1 MENLFKRK
9 NSEINVSEILSHI
22 SDGEKKVFVKEKIN
36 SDWKLMF
43 NYQPTEE
50 ENKLLFINGNP
61 SQEESLKLKELQ
73 LKYRLELEEKDLNV
87 VNTYLNIL
95 WELYGIDSSE
105 LDVEGS
111 IIATSSEVHSE
122 ILYKQKDETE
132 YKKITL

>member
-50 ENKLLFINGNP
+50 ENKLLFIKGNS
-61 SQEESLKLKELQ
+61 SQEERLKLKELQ
-73 LKYRLELEEKDLNV
+73 LKYRLELEEKDLNI
-87 VNTYLNIL
+87 VNTYLNSV

-111 IIATSSEVHSE
+111 IIATNSEVHSD
-122 ILYKQKDETE
+122 ISYKQKNETE
-132 YKKITL
+132 YKIIKL

>member
-9 NSEINVSEILSHI
+9 YSEINVSEILSHI
-22 SDGEKKVFVKEKIN
+22 SDGEKKVFVKEGIN

-73 LKYRLELEEKDLNV
+73 LKYRLKLEEKDLNI
-87 VNTYLNIL
+87 VNTYLNIV

-105 LDVEGS
+105 LDIEGS
-111 IIATSSEVHSE
+111 IFATSSEVHSE

>member
-1 MENLFKRK
+1 MENLFKIK
-9 NSEINVSEILSHI
+9 NSEINVGEILSHI

-43 NYQPTEE
+43 NYKPTAE
-50 ENKLLFINGNP
+50 ENKLINKQGKY
-61 SQEESLKLKELQ
+61 SKDEILKIKELQ

-87 VNTYLNIL
+87 VNTYLNSV
-95 WELYGIDSSE
+95 WELYGVDSSE

-111 IIATSSEVHSE
+111 IIATNSEVHSE

>member
-9 NSEINVSEILSHI
+9 YSEINVSEILSHI
-22 SDGEKKVFVKEKIN
+22 SDGEKKVFVKEGIN

-73 LKYRLELEEKDLNV
+73 LKYRLELEEKDLNI
-87 VNTYLNIL
+87 VNTYLNIV

-105 LDVEGS
+105 LDIEGS
-111 IIATSSEVHSE
+111 IFATSSEVHSE